1 MRKIYINLSKSI
13 KWRFPVYSELRYP
26 VRLSKKMNLPLHKTL
41 LFLHD
46 ILVVLFAEVAS
57 LAIYYFYYDDLKSDY
72 GLIAGAVIILLSLL
86 WFIAENNL
94 YKYQVVL
101 NRAVHVTSL
110 LKALFFSLLCV
121 IFLSF
126 IFKIAEITSSRV
138 LIGLVYTSIFGI
150 FLITRVTLAPAIYF
164 WMVNTKR
171 INRNML
177 IVGIGKES
185 MQRAQYLSS
194 IKNSNFNLVGFVDDG
209 EDELYEDDNNMVGK
223 IPVLGT
229 LDDLKHIVSRFR
241 ICDILVTAN
250 YQSVERLHDIINHCK
265 TTNRTIHIASDF
277 YSIVNE
283 KMEIEQIGMVSSFRF
298 HPPRKLY
305 FYHVFKRVF
314 DVVAASMIIVALIPL
329 WIFIAVLIKLSS
341 PGPVFYKA
349 RSIGLNGEEFMM
361 FKFRSMRAAASNRI
375 HQDKVIKM
383 ILKNEPTTKIK
394 NDPRITTIG
403 KVLRKL
409 SFDEFPQLI
418 NVLRGEMSLVGP
430 RPNLPYEYKH
440 MADWQKKRFSV
451 LPGMTGLWQ
460 IKGRDEVL
468 FNDQIVLDLYYIEHR
483 SIKLDF
489 EILLNTI
496 PVVIFGKGGG

>member
-1 MRKIYINLSKSI
+1 
-13 KWRFPVYSELRYP
+13 
-26 VRLSKKMNLPLHKTL
+26 MNLPLHKTL

-46 ILVVLFAEVAS
+46 IIVILFAEALS
-57 LAIYYFYYDDLKSDY
+57 LLIYHLYYDDFKSDN
-72 GLIAGAVIILLSLL
+72 GLVVGAVIILLSLL

-101 NRAVHVTSL
+101 NRPTQVTNI
-110 LKALFFSLLCV
+110 LKALFFSLVSV

-126 IFKIAEITSSRV
+126 VFKILEITTSRI
-138 LIGLVYTSIFGI
+138 LIGMVYTTIFAI
-150 FLITRVTLAPAIYF
+150 FLITRITLAPIIYF
-164 WMVNTKR
+164 WMVKTKR

-177 IVGIGKES
+177 IVGVGKES
-185 MQRAQYLSS
+185 MQRAKYLST
-194 IKNSNFNLVGFVDDG
+194 IKNSNFSLVGFVDDG
-209 EDELYEDDNNMVGK
+209 EEEYYEDENNMLGK
-223 IPVLGT
+223 LPVLGN
-229 LDDLKHIVSRFR
+229 LDDLKHIVSRLQ

-250 YQSVERLHDIINHCK
+250 YQSVERLHDIINRCK
-265 TTNRTIHIASDF
+265 STNRTIHIASDF
-277 YSIVNE
+277 YNIVNE
-283 KMEIEQIGMVSSFRF
+283 KIEIEQIGMVSSFRF

-305 FYHVFKRVF
+305 FYHMFKRFF
-314 DVVAASMIIVALIPL
+314 DLVVASIIIIAFMPV
-329 WIFIAVLIKLSS
+329 WIFIATLIKLSS
-341 PGPVFYKA
+341 PGPIFYKA
-349 RSIGLNGEEFMM
+349 TSVGLNGEEFKMY
-361 FKFRSMRAAASNRI
+361 KFRSMRTSSSNQI

-383 ILKNEPTTKIK
+383 ILENEATTKLK

-409 SFDEFPQLI
+409 SIDEFPQLI
-418 NVLRGEMSLVGP
+418 NVLKGEMSLVGP

-451 LPGMTGLWQ
+451 IPGMTGLWQ